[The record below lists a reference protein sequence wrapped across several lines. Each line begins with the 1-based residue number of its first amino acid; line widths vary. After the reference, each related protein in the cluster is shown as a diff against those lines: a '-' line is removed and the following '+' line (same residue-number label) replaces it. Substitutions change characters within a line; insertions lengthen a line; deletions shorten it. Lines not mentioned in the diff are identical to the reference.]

1 MSGGNKPFGYTI
13 IEVMIVLAI
22 SGFMFVIAMTFISG
36 KQAKTS
42 FYTGVYEM
50 SDSINSVINQV
61 KSGQY
66 SDANFSCSNSGGA
79 ITISAS
85 PANKQG
91 SNADCTFVG
100 KYIKVVDGSTSYSIY
115 SLAGKRQD
123 AVVTDNNEYLAS
135 LSPTPIISTTG
146 SPALDLTVTKNIPQT
161 LSSAGGASFGFVQ
174 NSDSSGLLLVKAGSD
189 PVAGSPLSLS
199 ILGKSVL
206 CLTDGSRYASII
218 VGAAGN
224 NVNATVKIQNDR
236 VTCVEGS

>member
-66 SDANFSCSNSGGA
+66 SDANFSCSDSGGA

-85 PANKQG
+85 LANTQG

-100 KYIKVVDGSTSYSIY
+100 KYIKVGDGSTSYSIY

-123 AVVTDNNEYLAS
+123 AVASDNATYLGS
-135 LSPTPIISTTG
+135 LSATPIISSG
-146 SPALDLTVTKNIPQT
+146 SVVDLTVTKNIPQSLT
-161 LSSAGGASFGFVQ
+161 SEGGASFGLVQ
-174 NSDSSGLLLVKAGSD
+174 NSDSSGLLLVTTSSPLGAGST
-189 PVAGSPLSLS
+189 LSLGTP
-199 ILGKSVL
+199 LGDKSVL

-224 NVNATVKIQNDR
+224 NVNATVKIQNNVDD
-236 VTCVEGS
+236 CKNGN

>member
-1 MSGGNKPFGYTI
+1 
-13 IEVMIVLAI
+13 MIVLAI

-66 SDANFSCSNSGGA
+66 SDANFSCTSSGSGVS
-79 ITISAS
+79 ISS
-85 PANKQG
+85 SGSDTQG
-91 SNADCTFVG
+91 TNGGCTFVG
-100 KYIKVVDGSTSYSIY
+100 KYIKVGDGSTKYSIY

-146 SPALDLTVTKNIPQT
+146 SPALDLTVTKNIPQS

-174 NSDSSGLLLVKAGSD
+174 NSDSSGLLLVTTISTLGAGST
-189 PVAGSPLSLS
+189 LSLGTP
-199 ILGKSVL
+199 LGDKSVL

-224 NVNATVKIQNDR
+224 NVNATVKIQDNVDD
-236 VTCVEGS
+236 CKAGN